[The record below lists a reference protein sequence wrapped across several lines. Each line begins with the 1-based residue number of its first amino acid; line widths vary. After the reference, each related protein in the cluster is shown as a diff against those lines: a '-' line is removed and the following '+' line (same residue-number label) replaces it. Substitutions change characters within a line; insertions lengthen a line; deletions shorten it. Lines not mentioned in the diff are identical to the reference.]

1 LALGQNNFKTASNDI
16 FIINS
21 KINNVMHFEKMNYK
35 KTEMRLEKASRAKNA
50 FGQCVG
56 CLFKLWQRRLEVF
69 MKLLHS
75 FSCSVG
81 AFFSTNYGNIAAFGK
96 HALNVYSDLMTWI

>member
-1 LALGQNNFKTASNDI
+1 
-16 FIINS
+16 
-21 KINNVMHFEKMNYK
+21 MHFEKMNYK
-35 KTEMRLEKASRAKNA
+35 KTEMRLQKASRAKNA
-50 FGQCVG
+50 FGQ

-81 AFFSTNYGNIAAFGK
+81 APHFSLQIMATLLPLEST
-96 HALNVYSDLMTWI
+96 H

>member
-1 LALGQNNFKTASNDI
+1 MALGQNNFKTASNDI

-35 KTEMRLEKASRAKNA
+35 KTEMRLQKASRAKNA
-50 FGQCVG
+50 FGQWVG

>member
-1 LALGQNNFKTASNDI
+1 
-16 FIINS
+16 
-21 KINNVMHFEKMNYK
+21 MHFEKMNYK

-69 MKLLHS
+69 MK
-75 FSCSVG
+75 
-81 AFFSTNYGNIAAFGK
+81 AFGF
-96 HALNVYSDLMTWI
+96 V